1 MLGVSA
7 PQYRSAHPPLSIKCR
22 RYFRHKAAP
31 LALPSPAACV
41 LTNSVTACVWP
52 VYLRAMSEL
61 GSEAD
66 QDRDDSGY
74 YDEDRP
80 RRRVKICMEYENG
93 EKIFPL
99 QRSLIGWVAG
109 TSAGFERKSKYA
121 AAKATA
127 YAAQGTTQRSRS

>member
-1 MLGVSA
+1 MA
-7 PQYRSAHPPLSIKCR
+7 
-22 RYFRHKAAP
+22 

-52 VYLRAMSEL
+52 VCLRAMSEL

-74 YDEDRP
+74 CDEDRP
-80 RRRVKICMEYENG
+80 RRRMKICMEYENG

-109 TSAGFERKSKYA
+109 TSAGFERRSTYA

-127 YAAQGTTQRSRS
+127 ICGAGTTRRSRS